1 MSLLRRIS
9 LTTLLALLVLSPR
22 PARAAACCLSASVF
36 GIGRLAVWER
46 AAFGMLTLAGR
57 DTGRWDKDGTWRAFP
72 DGYRQDEVRS
82 DLWGI
87 LRLHERV
94 QAFGRLPW
102 VAGIR
107 SAEGV
112 GQATGSGLGDA
123 QVGGRWDVLLAGE
136 RAGVPAVALTATLT
150 VPTARRAEEA
160 TDPLGASTTGR
171 GAWFA
176 RLDVGVTVPAGFAR
190 QDLGKTQRYG
200 TGVQLAVSAGRE
212 LVPDTVV
219 LGAQVLLDR
228 EAPYTLNG
236 NVEPASGTHGW
247 NTGLSLSWKVAPA
260 WTLTGNC
267 ATDAPAGWL
276 GARNRTERW
285 SAALGVR
292 FGVVE

>member
-1 MSLLRRIS
+1 
-9 LTTLLALLVLSPR
+9 
-22 PARAAACCLSASVF
+22 
-36 GIGRLAVWER
+36 
-46 AAFGMLTLAGR
+46 
-57 DTGRWDKDGTWRAFP
+57 
-72 DGYRQDEVRS
+72 
-82 DLWGI
+82 
-87 LRLHERV
+87 
-94 QAFGRLPW
+94 
-102 VAGIR
+102 
-107 SAEGV
+107 
-112 GQATGSGLGDA
+112 
-123 QVGGRWDVLLAGE
+123 VLLAGE

-171 GAWFA
+171 GAWVAGLAASVERAVLPWFA